1 MAGLAAA
8 HYLSSVGVR
17 CTVLEAAS
25 VLGGRAA
32 MLRTASFTHRGV
44 RHSFPIEHGLHGVFA
59 GYQNLRA
66 LLEGITDLSA
76 WPSPPEQELILQAP
90 TGFVRAEFGARIRE
104 SPLPTSLAMFGYLG
118 DPEMRA
124 AMARENPKELVQGIR
139 GVLRCMAHH
148 PTKDGFAMDH
158 TPAST
163 WLNQWPGV
171 QRKFFTTLV
180 RSASFA
186 EPEDV
191 GLGSFLEGLRVYG
204 MGRKDYSGFQVC
216 PTDIGTDLLQPLAA
230 SLGQGAVH
238 LNRPAT
244 AVALKEDGVR
254 LHTPEG
260 PIDADAVVL
269 ALDTPSAARLL
280 SLIHI

>member
-139 GVLRCMAHH
+139 GVLR
-148 PTKDGFAMDH
+148 
-158 TPAST
+158 
-163 WLNQWPGV
+163 
-171 QRKFFTTLV
+171 
-180 RSASFA
+180 
-186 EPEDV
+186 
-191 GLGSFLEGLRVYG
+191 
-204 MGRKDYSGFQVC
+204 
-216 PTDIGTDLLQPLAA
+216 
-230 SLGQGAVH
+230 
-238 LNRPAT
+238 
-244 AVALKEDGVR
+244 
-254 LHTPEG
+254 
-260 PIDADAVVL
+260 
-269 ALDTPSAARLL
+269 L